1 MVGKPLNM
9 LILNRRKLESKPC
22 KSFTVDPFYHC
33 MEVNQTEKVESSS
46 KKITWKFTYV
56 SNINKEPPGDIT
68 IDINLLCD

>member
-1 MVGKPLNM
+1 MVGKPLEE
-9 LILNRRKLESKPC
+9 LILNESVLYSNPC
-22 KSFTVDPFYHC
+22 KPFTVEAFYDC